1 MQIYTKFA
9 NFTGQPNF
17 AILPPV
23 RKCANYRTLNV
34 VISLIITHIRQVPW
48 LRGYLIEHLTEQ
60 LIIQQ

>member
-9 NFTGQPNF
+9 NFTEQPNF

-34 VISLIITHIRQVPW
+34 VLSLIITHIRQVRV
-48 LRGYLIEHLTEQ
+48 RGYLIEHLTEQ